1 MNRRFLMRKIYI
13 DVPVVGYETWLISSY
28 IIDSKGDIQ
37 CCNDEPLEKLSHEYP
52 YDERNKHI
60 V

>member
-1 MNRRFLMRKIYI
+1 MSKRYI

-28 IIDSKGDIQ
+28 VIDSDGNMQ
-37 CCNDEPLEKLSHEYP
+37 CGNDDDRCLDNLSHEYP
-52 YDERNKHI
+52 YNKRNKHI

>member
-1 MNRRFLMRKIYI
+1 MSKRYI

-28 IIDSKGDIQ
+28 IIDIQ
-37 CCNDEPLEKLSHEYP
+37 CNNDESLEKLSHEYP

>member
-1 MNRRFLMRKIYI
+1 MSKVYI
-13 DVPVVGYETWLISSY
+13 DVPTVAYETWLISSY

-37 CCNDEPLEKLSHEYP
+37 CGNDGSLEKLSHEYP

>member
-1 MNRRFLMRKIYI
+1 MRKIYI

-37 CCNDEPLEKLSHEYP
+37 CCNDEPLETLSYEYP
-52 YDERNKHI
+52 YDERNKH
-60 V
+60 VV